1 MGTTELVHSAAWR
14 YHQEP
19 VFLFC
24 TIVSS
29 LVWVL
34 NSFWWLIICCTSRH
48 YILNI
53 SDWKKENILYNLT
66 VIFLKT
72 EDIFS
77 WKQPSSLPFY
87 VLLSTVGT
95 MTDLDYLPERNRCF
109 GSYFSSV
116 QISHSVVSNSLRP
129 HESQHSR
136 ALSIT
141 ISRSSLKLASI
152 KSVMPSSQL
161 ILSSPSPPAPSPSQH
176 QSLFQW
182 VNSSHEVAKVLEF
195 QL

>member
-19 VFLFC
+19 IFLFC

-116 QISHSVVSNSLRP
+116 QFSCSVVSNSLRP
-129 HESQHSR
+129 HESQKYIPSIITLIKYMNTNWLPHDTCLIV
-136 ALSIT
+136 LSNKTILTIHFCVIVIT
-141 ISRSSLKLASI
+141 IFYI
-152 KSVMPSSQL
+152 
-161 ILSSPSPPAPSPSQH
+161 
-176 QSLFQW
+176 
-182 VNSSHEVAKVLEF
+182 
-195 QL
+195 